1 MKRPATIM
9 CVAAMLLTACNRPNV
24 AMTQLQ
30 IRQMQTRSYAI
41 NDPKR
46 ALKAVLNVL
55 QDEAYIPRQ
64 ADLDLGYIHAVKEV
78 DVTKGNEAFWAKF
91 WHGRNARWRKNSILD
106 CAANVTEV
114 KGGMRVRV
122 NFQVKIMNNKGEVIT
137 VQAIEDPAF
146 YQSFLQKV
154 DKGVFLEKQGL

>member
-1 MKRPATIM
+1 
-9 CVAAMLLTACNRPNV
+9 
-24 AMTQLQ
+24 MTQLQ

-41 NDPKR
+41 SDPKR

-55 QDEAYIPRQ
+55 QDEAYIPKQ
-64 ADLDLGYIHAVKEV
+64 VDLDLGYIHAVKEV
-78 DVTKGNEAFWAKF
+78 DVTKENEEFWAKF
-91 WHGRNARWRKNSILD
+91 WHGRDARWPKNYVLD

-114 KGGMRVRV
+114 KDGMRLRV
-122 NFQVKIMNNKGEVIT
+122 NFQVKFVNNKGEVIT
-137 VQAIEDPAF
+137 VQAIEDPTF